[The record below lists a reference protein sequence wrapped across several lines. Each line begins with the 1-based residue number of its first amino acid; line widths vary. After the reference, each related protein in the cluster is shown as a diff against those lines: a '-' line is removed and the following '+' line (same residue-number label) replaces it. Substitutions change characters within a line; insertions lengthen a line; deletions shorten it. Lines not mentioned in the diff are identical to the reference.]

1 MTTTTGKQDHF
12 VDAIK
17 NLIEL
22 EYDTQ
27 AIYKQVTNTIVN
39 HDYKIK
45 LNEFDQDHAY
55 HIEKLSELLTNRKE
69 KIPIMSGVIRPLIN
83 TMKVEFANLIGDRA
97 KLSSILNNEVDVNKA
112 YESMNAR
119 HDQWDEAKE
128 LLKQVVKDER
138 SHKSWLEETI
148 KSLD

>member
-1 MTTTTGKQDHF
+1 MTTTTGKQDNF

-27 AIYKQVTNTIVN
+27 ALYKKAINTIEN
-39 HDYKIK
+39 HNYKIK
-45 LNEFDQDHAY
+45 LNEFDQDHAH

-69 KIPIMSGVIRPLIN
+69 QIPIMGGVIRPLIN
-83 TMKVEFANLIGDRA
+83 TIKVEFANLIGDRA
-97 KLSSILNNEVDVNKA
+97 KLSSILNNEIDVNKV
-112 YESMNAR
+112 YERMNAR
-119 HDQWDEAKE
+119 HDQLDEAKE
-128 LLKQVVKDER
+128 LLKQALQDEKKHR
-138 SHKSWLEETI
+138 AWLEETI